1 MAIFGLSRAEE
12 WFYDVT
18 SALKPGEEAYAPDL
32 VSPPKD
38 WFYEK
43 PQWWNEVSQ
52 HSITVDEQGRV
63 AGLIS
68 NWDTC
73 YLNES
78 STCITPWPVREDERF
93 VYQGNVAAAS
103 GERIPVSILAATKGH
118 HFTDDIKDASLAN
131 QGFLDDNYKPLNSSY
146 DIMAHQLMYGR
157 YVNTEEGIAFLGA
170 IFPHVT
176 ASMVHR
182 INASAVSGHW
192 IYDVKVDDMIFA
204 GAVFVNHGALPL
216 ESHSKLQ
223 LRQMA
228 ASLRY
233 NHIMADDHACSCK
246 KDAVLAATDPNVQNA
261 TGQPEGEKPE
271 ITMEDVVSVLE
282 AHTRQIDTLE
292 KVVME
297 LIRES
302 EMEALEEQTDS
313 NPAVGVQTNG

>member
-1 MAIFGLSRAEE
+1 MTIFLPSRAEE

-18 SALKPGEEAYAPDL
+18 SALRPGEKAYVPELIA
-32 VSPPKD
+32 PPKE

-52 HSITVDEQGRV
+52 HSITVDDQGRV

-73 YLNES
+73 YLNERD
-78 STCITPWPVREDERF
+78 TCITPWPVKEDERF
-93 VYQGNVAAAS
+93 VYQGNISAS
-103 GERIPVSILAATKGH
+103 LGERVPVSILAATKGH
-118 HFTDDIKDASLAN
+118 HFSDDIVQNVLAN
-131 QGFLDDNYKPLNSSY
+131 QGILDDKFKPLNSSN
-146 DIMAHQLMYGR
+146 DVMAHQLMYGR

-170 IFPHVT
+170 LFPHVT

-192 IYDVKVDDMIFA
+192 IYDVKTDDMIFA

-216 ESHSKLQ
+216 SSHSELQ

-233 NHIMADDHACSCK
+233 NHIMADEQTCSCK
-246 KDAVLAATDPNVQNA
+246 EKSVLAATDPNVQNSS
-261 TGQPEGEKPE
+261 GQPEGLQSEPALS
-271 ITMEDVVSVLE
+271 DVVAVVDEHS
-282 AHTRQIDTLE
+282 TRLDTLE

-297 LIRES
+297 LIRERDT
-302 EMEALEEQTDS
+302 ELLNEQNDGT
-313 NPAVGVQTNG
+313 PGVGGLNA